1 MMARTTKEDYA
12 RHYRDYQGTPAQ
24 IEKRSQRNKA
34 RRQMESEHGKAAL
47 AGKDVHHKRRI
58 AHGGSNGKDNLGIA
72 SVAKNRGWETKKTK

>member
-1 MMARTTKEDYA
+1 MPRTTREDYA

-58 AHGGSNGKDNLGIA
+58 AHGGSNSKANLGVA
-72 SVAKNRGWETKKTK
+72 SVAKNRGWETKKNK